1 MQKLTKHYV
10 NGKWV
15 APIGGHIIEV
25 VSPAS
30 EKPIAEISLGNA
42 QDVDR
47 AVSAAK
53 VAFESFSL
61 TSRQERVELLD
72 AIAAKYRERW
82 SDIAEAM
89 TAEMGAPATLSAT
102 LQAEMGAAHFETAR
116 DVLKTYEFER
126 TTEMSLIRKEPIGVC
141 GFITPWNWPMNQIGC
156 KAGPAIATGCSFVW
170 KPSELSPL
178 SAHILTEIFDAAG
191 VPPGVVNMIHGD
203 GLTVGAKIASHT
215 DIKMVSFTGSTRAG
229 EAVAIAAA
237 PGIKR
242 VSQELGGKSANI
254 ILDDLSGDKLE
265 EAVAT
270 GIGILTMNSG
280 QNCNAP
286 SRMLAP
292 RAKLDLVIGAAKRAA
307 EAIKLGDPSDPDT
320 QMGPVITER
329 QWGLIQGHIDT
340 AIAEGVKLVTGGPG
354 RPDGL
359 ETGYYVKPTIFVA
372 DDNSASIAQNEVFGP
387 VLVIIPY
394 DDDAEA
400 VQIANDSEYGLSG
413 YVFGEDL
420 ARINTI
426 ASKMR
431 TGMVHVNGIA
441 GDMHAPFGGYKKS
454 GNGREWG
461 EFGFD
466 EFLETKAVIG
476 FRGA

>member
-1 MQKLTKHYV
+1 MQKLSQHYV
-10 NGKWV
+10 NGNWV
-15 APIGGHIIEV
+15 DPIGNTAFKLI
-25 VSPAS
+25 SPTT
-30 EKPIAEISLGNA
+30 EKPIAEITLGNEE
-42 QDVDR
+42 DVAR

-53 VAFESFSL
+53 AAFGSFSQ
-61 TSRQERVELLD
+61 TSRQERVEILD
-72 AIAAKYRERW
+72 AIAKLYKERW
-82 SDIAEAM
+82 SEIAKAM
-89 TAEMGAPATLSAT
+89 TAEMGAPSSLSDT

-116 DVLKTYEFER
+116 DVLKDYKFEK
-126 TTEMSLIRKEPIGVC
+126 TTDMSLIRKEPVGVC

-156 KAGPAIATGCSFVW
+156 KAGPAIATGCTFVW

-178 SAHILTEIFDAAG
+178 SAHILTEIFDEAG
-191 VPPGVVNMIHGD
+191 VPAGVVNMVHGD
-203 GLTVGAKIASHT
+203 GPTVGASIASHP
-215 DIKMVSFTGSTRAG
+215 DIEMVSFTGSTRAG

-254 ILDDLSGDKLE
+254 LLDDLSGEALTN
-265 EAVAT
+265 AVAT
-270 GIGILTMNSG
+270 GIDILAMNSG

-292 RAKLDLVIGAAKRAA
+292 RVKLEDIIDAAKEAA
-307 EAIKLGDPSDPDT
+307 ESIVLGDPNDPET
-320 QMGPVITER
+320 QMGPVISAR

-340 AIAEGVKLVTGGPG
+340 AISEGLRLVTGGLGKPK
-354 RPDGL
+354 DL

-372 DDNSASIAQNEVFGP
+372 KNNQASLAQNEVFGP

-394 DDDAEA
+394 DSDEEA
-400 VQIANDSEYGLSG
+400 IRIANDSEYGLSG

-420 ARINTI
+420 ERINRI
-426 ASKMR
+426 AARMR

-476 FRGA
+476 FRGE